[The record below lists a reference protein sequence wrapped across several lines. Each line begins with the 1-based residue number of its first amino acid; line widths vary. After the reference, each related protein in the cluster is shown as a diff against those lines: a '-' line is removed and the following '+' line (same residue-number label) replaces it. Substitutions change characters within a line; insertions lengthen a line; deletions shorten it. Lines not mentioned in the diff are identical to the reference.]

1 MDLPY
6 PEDIYDFG
14 EAELT
19 LWQQKVTEALRC
31 YAPGSND
38 KWERKALRVQEL
50 IQTELD
56 ERVSIAQISHFCL
69 KELNSK
75 LYQDIHSEDL
85 AQNPSSEPTSRCIEP
100 MPTATPDS
108 ESTHLPSEESVGSS
122 QGAWMNRGRMSK
134 KEYQDF
140 IKEKLRSTQV
150 STGVVIGG
158 SSVPQAKTQAARTK
172 SAERSKGEADKPQP
186 SGKKSDRAKEVK
198 PFKQEKP
205 LNSSLR
211 SSKAAEEEK
220 KPAVGKKPAKAVGSP
235 MASVKKQQE
244 TSRSDRTQ
252 TIKSHANQVESGREV
267 GGKHANSKPEKTV
280 LPDRKEG
287 KTTVAKSERPS
298 KPASGE
304 NKTAQSEQI
313 TVAADVPKLEIAK
326 AEPAAP
332 KSEDTSMQQA
342 VSTPS
347 TPSIS
352 AIPKGNPLPTVMQ
365 IKPTDIPTP
374 SYTLLAAASA
384 TVLPSLEGEKTEKE
398 YIEIGDT
405 EESREL
411 EEDNASEEEAQSPV
425 LVQTT
430 DLPSSRKSSSADIP
444 PVPGLSLTKPDS
456 DVSPKEEIK
465 QSFLP
470 VQQSAAPLFPSNS
483 STSLLSEETKTAP
496 ALEDDTEEETEE
508 SPEPVIAF
516 SVGKSVVTSD
526 SQLPP
531 VTLKPKPASIPQE
544 LFNVSETQRE
554 EKGGKGEKRD
564 ISDEKR
570 QASAA
575 FKQLLQEQE
584 ETANSP
590 VSQQIVTSATTASNK
605 PPKPQSRPPRPK
617 PPSRPKPALPASK
630 LPLPITDDYSD
641 VYHTIADL
649 YNGGRSKDFDLLGAV
664 RNSLSMFQDLESLMS
679 APDFEFQRSFKFA
692 LAPLEM
698 DPRDF
703 VRNGGRLEMDTSMV
717 RPPSEKEMYYRVVRA
732 KQEVYDIVTRSFL
745 KKSGWTE
752 LPHGMSL
759 RCSWNIMWTWSK
771 PCVDFTKL
779 FVWQR
784 VNHFPN
790 SKQFSRK
797 DYLKRNIERIA
808 KQSSKCAQAWNIIP
822 ATFLLPKEYVAFC
835 DEFAKNAEEEG
846 NYWIMKP
853 VGKSRGRGIS
863 LVKDITEVAYSEPM
877 VIQRYLKHPLLLSG
891 FKFDLRIYVLIT
903 ALNPLEV
910 FLYKEGFARMSTV
923 QYTLNPDKL
932 GNKFVHLTN
941 SSIQKHNPNSQ
952 TDSLDHSFGGTKI
965 SLETLK
971 QRLQFQGINFDTIW
985 QQIREIIIKS
995 LLAVQSEMESTPSSF
1010 DLVGY
1015 DVLIDANLKA
1025 WLIEI
1030 NSSPSLAR
1038 DNVLDDMVK
1047 QTLID
1052 DTLDLVNPL
1061 PFNRKKMI
1069 KVLERRVGELQKGNV
1084 GSVSQLNADVGEILD
1099 GCKVRRYGEM
1109 PEKLGQFER
1118 VAPSPL
1124 LEQLQKVM
1132 KGS

>member
-19 LWQQKVTEALRC
+19 LWQHKVREALSS
-31 YAPGSND
+31 YVPGSND
-38 KWERKALRVQEL
+38 KWERKALRVVDL

-75 LYQDIHSEDL
+75 LYQDIHSEEI
-85 AQNPSSEPTSRCIEP
+85 APNPSSEPTSRCIDP
-100 MPTATPDS
+100 IPTATPES
-108 ESTHLPSEESVGSS
+108 ESTQLPSEGSVASS
-122 QGAWMNRGRMSK
+122 QGAWMSRGRMSK

-150 STGVVIGG
+150 SAGVVIGG
-158 SSVPQAKTQAARTK
+158 SSVPQAKPQAARTK
-172 SAERSKGEADKPQP
+172 SAERSKGETDKPLQ
-186 SGKKSDRAKEVK
+186 SGKKSDRTKETK

-205 LNSSLR
+205 LNSAHS
-211 SSKAAEEEK
+211 SSKPTEEEK
-220 KPAVGKKPAKAVGSP
+220 KPAVGKKSGKTTGSP
-235 MASVKKQQE
+235 MTPVKKQQE
-244 TSRSDRTQ
+244 SRTQ
-252 TIKSHANQVESGREV
+252 TIKSHVNQAESGREI
-267 GGKHANSKPEKTV
+267 GGKQADLKPEKGV
-280 LPDRKEG
+280 LPDRNEG
-287 KTTVAKSERPS
+287 KSTVVKGERPL
-298 KPASGE
+298 KPVGE
-304 NKTAQSEQI
+304 NKVAQSEKI
-313 TVAADVPKLEIAK
+313 AVSTDIPKLESAK
-326 AEPAAP
+326 AEPEVV
-332 KSEDTSMQQA
+332 KSEAVSMQQA
-342 VSTPS
+342 ASTLS

-352 AIPKGNPLPTVMQ
+352 AIPQGNPLPTVIQ
-365 IKPTDIPTP
+365 VNTTDIPSPRCTQIA
-374 SYTLLAAASA
+374 LLAGTPD
-384 TVLPSLEGEKTEKE
+384 TVRTDLEGGHTEKP
-398 YIEIGDT
+398 YIEVGNT

-411 EEDNASEEEAQSPV
+411 EGDNASEEEAKSPV
-425 LVQTT
+425 YLQTT

-444 PVPGLSLTKPDS
+444 PVSVLSLSKPD
-456 DVSPKEEIK
+456 PYINPQEEIK
-465 QSFLP
+465 PSFFPILQP
-470 VQQSAAPLFPSNS
+470 AVPLFPSNS
-483 STSLLSEETKTAP
+483 STFLESEEKKAGP
-496 ALEDDTEEETEE
+496 GQEDDTEEETEE
-508 SPEPVIAF
+508 SPEPVISF
-516 SVGKSVVTSD
+516 SIGKSVITSD
-526 SQLPP
+526 SNLPP
-531 VTLKPKPASIPQE
+531 VTLKPKPAAIPQE
-544 LFNVSETQRE
+544 LFNISDTQRE
-554 EKGGKGEKRD
+554 GKEGILD
-564 ISDEKR
+564 GKR

-575 FKQLLQEQE
+575 VKQLLTDQE
-584 ETANSP
+584 ENAVSSA
-590 VSQQIVTSATTASNK
+590 SQQIAASIAPSNK

-630 LPLPITDDYSD
+630 PPLPITDDYSD
-641 VYHTIADL
+641 VYHSIADL

-664 RNSLSMFQDLESLMS
+664 RNSLSMFQDLENLMS

-703 VRNGGRLEMDTSMV
+703 VRNGGRLEMDTSVV

-808 KQSSKCAQAWNIIP
+808 KQSSKCAQVWNIIP

-863 LVKDITEVAYSEPM
+863 LVKDITEVTYSEPM

-932 GNKFVHLTN
+932 ANKFVHLTN

-952 TDSLDHSFGGTKI
+952 TDPLDHSFGGTKI

-971 QRLQFQGINFDTIW
+971 QRLQFQGINFDIIW
-985 QQIREIIIKS
+985 QQIREIIVKS
-995 LLAVQSEMESTPSSF
+995 LLAVQSEMDSTPSSF
-1010 DLVGY
+1010 DLVGF
-1015 DVLIDANLKA
+1015 DVLIDGNLKA

-1052 DTLDLVNPL
+1052 DTLDLINPL

-1084 GSVSQLNADVGEILD
+1084 GSVSQLNADVAEILD

-1109 PEKLGQFER
+1109 PEKLGLFER
-1118 VAPSPL
+1118 IAPSPL

>member
-19 LWQQKVTEALRC
+19 LWQQRVTEALRS
-31 YAPGSND
+31 YAPGTND

-75 LYQDIHSEDL
+75 LYQDVHSEDL
-85 AQNPSSEPTSRCIEP
+85 VPNPSSEPTSRCTQ
-100 MPTATPDS
+100 PTATPDS
-108 ESTHLPSEESVGSS
+108 ESTQLPSEGSVASS
-122 QGAWMNRGRMSK
+122 QGAWMNRGRMNK

-150 STGVVIGG
+150 SAGVVIGG
-158 SSVPQAKTQAARTK
+158 SSVPQAKTTAARTK
-172 SAERSKGEADKPQP
+172 SAERSKGETDKPQQ
-186 SGKKSDRAKEVK
+186 SGKKSDRAKEAK

-205 LNSSLR
+205 LNSSQR
-211 SSKAAEEEK
+211 SSKATEEEK
-220 KPAVGKKPAKAVGSP
+220 KPAVGKKPAKTVGSP
-235 MASVKKQQE
+235 MTPVKKQQE
-244 TSRSDRTQ
+244 TSRVDKAQ
-252 TIKSHANQVESGREV
+252 TIKSHANQAESGREI
-267 GGKHANSKPEKTV
+267 GGKHANSKPEKAV
-280 LPDRKEG
+280 LPDKNEG
-287 KTTVAKSERPS
+287 KTAVAKPERPS
-298 KPASGE
+298 KPVSGE
-304 NKTAQSEQI
+304 SKVAQSEKI
-313 TVAADVPKLEIAK
+313 TVAADIPKLELAK
-326 AEPAAP
+326 TKPAAP
-332 KSEDTSMQQA
+332 KSEADSMQQ
-342 VSTPS
+342 VVP
-347 TPSIS
+347 TPSIPS
-352 AIPKGNPLPTVMQ
+352 VPVIPQGNPLPTVMQ
-365 IKPTDIPTP
+365 IKPTDIPGP
-374 SYTLLAAASA
+374 SYSLLATTPDA
-384 TVLPSLEGEKTEKE
+384 VLPSFEGEKPYEE
-398 YIEIGDT
+398 IENT

-425 LVQTT
+425 IADTT

-444 PVPGLSLTKPDS
+444 PGPELSLAKPDS
-456 DVSPKEEIK
+456 DISPKEESK
-465 QSFLP
+465 ESFCP
-470 VQQSAAPLFPSNS
+470 AQQPTAPLFPSNS

-496 ALEDDTEEETEE
+496 ALEDDTEEERED
-508 SPEPVIAF
+508 SPEPVISF

-544 LFNVSETQRE
+544 LFNASETQRE
-554 EKGGKGEKRD
+554 EKGKKGD
-564 ISDEKR
+564 ISEVKR

-575 FKQLLQEQE
+575 VKQLLSGQE
-584 ETANSP
+584 EAANAP
-590 VSQQIVTSATTASNK
+590 ASQQIGASTTPSSNK

-617 PPSRPKPALPASK
+617 PPSRPKPALPACK
-630 LPLPITDDYSD
+630 PPLPMTDDYSD

-664 RNSLSMFQDLESLMS
+664 RNSLSMFQDLENLMS

-703 VRNGGRLEMDTSMV
+703 VRNGGRLEMDTSVV

-952 TDSLDHSFGGTKI
+952 TDPLDHSFGGTKI

-985 QQIREIIIKS
+985 QQIREIIVKS

-1052 DTLDLVNPL
+1052 DTLDLINPL